1 MTMETIE
8 NGIVLTPIQQRILTT
23 FSHIKSDEELND
35 VRKIISDY
43 YFEQVEKGM
52 AELEAKGQWSKE
64 ICEEIAK
71 EHLRT
76 PYIY

>member
-1 MTMETIE
+1 METTVEETTIF
-8 NGIVLTPIQQRILTT
+8 NPIQQHLLMM
-23 FSHIKSDEELND
+23 FSHMNSEEQLRELKKALAD
-35 VRKIISDY
+35 F
-43 YFEQVEKGM
+43 YFNQVEKEM

-64 ICEEIAK
+64 KCEEIAK

>member
-1 MTMETIE
+1 METIE

>member
-1 MTMETIE
+1 METVE
-8 NGIVLTPIQQRILTT
+8 DGIVLTPIQQRILTT

-43 YFEQVEKGM
+43 YFEQVEKEM

-64 ICEEIAK
+64 KCEEIAK